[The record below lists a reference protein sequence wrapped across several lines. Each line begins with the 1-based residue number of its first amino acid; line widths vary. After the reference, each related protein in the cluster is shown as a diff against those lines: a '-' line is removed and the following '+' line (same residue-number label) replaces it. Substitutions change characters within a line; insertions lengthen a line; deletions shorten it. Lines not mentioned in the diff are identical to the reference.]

1 VSEPVRRLTTAGLRR
16 LSGAL
21 SRRRRHRF
29 APLLLLLLAL
39 GATGGAYTALAP
51 TPQAEASAGVSQEA
65 VDEGR
70 ALFLK
75 NCSTCHGLNAE
86 GTSDGPSLVGVGA
99 ASVDFQVGTGRMP
112 AAQLGAQIKA
122 KRVQFTQDEIA
133 ALAAYVASL
142 GPGPA
147 IPSDEQVDY
156 SDADPAEGGEIYRT
170 NCSMCHNYAGSGGAL
185 TRGKYAPSLKGVS
198 ARHIYEAM
206 LTGPQSMPVFG
217 DTTMPPED
225 KQAIIAFLKT
235 TEAEPDPG
243 GASLGKIGPVSEGA
257 VGWIVGI
264 GGLIACA
271 VWLGAKA
278 R

>member
-1 VSEPVRRLTTAGLRR
+1 MGRALA
-16 LSGAL
+16 AL

-29 APLLLLLLAL
+29 APVLLLLLAL
-39 GATGGAYTALAP
+39 ATTGGAYAAFAP
-51 TPQAEASAGVSQEA
+51 TPRAEAATGVSPETI
-65 VDEGR
+65 DEGR

-86 GTSDGPSLVGVGA
+86 GTTEGPSLVGVGA
-99 ASVDFQVGTGRMP
+99 AAVDFQVSTGRMP
-112 AAQLGAQIKA
+112 AAQLGAQIER
-122 KRVQFTQDEIA
+122 KRVQFNEDEIA

-147 IPSDEQVDY
+147 IPDAEQLDY
-156 SDADPAEGGEIYRT
+156 SDADVAEGGSIYRT

-185 TRGKYAPSLKGVS
+185 TAGKYAPKLRGVS
-198 ARHIYEAM
+198 AKHMYEAM

-217 DTTMPPED
+217 DATMTPEE

-235 TEAEPDPG
+235 TESEPEPG
-243 GASLGKIGPVSEGA
+243 GFTLGKVGPVTEGA
-257 VGWIVGI
+257 VGWIVGL